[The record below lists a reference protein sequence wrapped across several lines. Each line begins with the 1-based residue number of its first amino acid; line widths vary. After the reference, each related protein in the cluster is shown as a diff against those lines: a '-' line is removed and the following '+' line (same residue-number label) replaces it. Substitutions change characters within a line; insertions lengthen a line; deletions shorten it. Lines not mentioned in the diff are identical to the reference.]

1 MSLTGEEITTIYDRH
16 ATRMVAGVARSTF
29 DAQVALDIV
38 GEAFARAFEHRARF
52 KGDWESSG
60 RAWVS
65 GIADNLVR
73 DYFRSGA
80 IERRAMEKLG
90 VERQFVSDEDV
101 RRIESLAGTAA
112 LRDHLAAAL
121 SGLSEENRQAV
132 ELRVVDELGYDAVAE
147 SLGISATAARARV
160 SRGLRE
166 LRELLEARGIDYVNG
181 AVESV

>member
-1 MSLTGEEITTIYDRH
+1 
-16 ATRMVAGVARSTF
+16 
-29 DAQVALDIV
+29 
-38 GEAFARAFEHRARF
+38 
-52 KGDWESSG
+52 
-60 RAWVS
+60 
-65 GIADNLVR
+65 VR